1 VSRRSGTRANAA
13 RQISGA
19 STGEQRDP
27 SSHATVVA
35 RYASAGAGEV
45 GAAIDAALAAKP
57 AWEALPFA
65 DRAAVF
71 LKAADLI
78 AGKYR
83 YDIMAAT
90 MAGQGKNAWQAEIDA
105 AAELVDFLRFNVKY
119 AEQLYAQQPPHNAPG
134 VWKWVLMN
142 AKKKV

>member
-1 VSRRSGTRANAA
+1 LTVLTP
-13 RQISGA
+13 RQISGS
-19 STGEQRDP
+19 STKEQRDP

-35 RYASAGAGEV
+35 RYASAGAAEV
-45 GAAIDAALAAKP
+45 GAAIEAALAAK
-57 AWEALPFA
+57 AEWEALPFA

-71 LKAADLI
+71 LKAADLV

-119 AEQLYAQQPPHNAPG
+119 AEELYAQQPAHNAPG
-134 VWKWVLMN
+134 IWKCVR
-142 AKKKV
+142 AV